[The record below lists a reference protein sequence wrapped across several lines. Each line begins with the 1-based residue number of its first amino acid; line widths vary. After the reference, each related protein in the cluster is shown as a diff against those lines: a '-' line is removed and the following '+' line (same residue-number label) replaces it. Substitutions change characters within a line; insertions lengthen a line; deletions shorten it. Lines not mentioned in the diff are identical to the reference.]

1 MERAMKKNAFADD
14 HEPATEAMG
23 VLEGITTAGAPA
35 TLSLQHLH
43 SLRTTLAPLRAAYA
57 SAAVDRLRG
66 LPTESR
72 RAVLPHV
79 LREHP
84 DLIHEPRIRALADE
98 LFLDTDAA
106 ADRPDIVRWLSRV
119 SGVRVESAS
128 DALARMEL
136 ALTSL
141 ASSVAE
147 LTRWRTELL
156 QSIGHHEAI
165 DDLPEDAAD
174 VLAWALE
181 AHPRRATPDVL
192 ARHAAA
198 AIDAARE
205 VVETPAEELAAIER
219 RANVPR
225 WWPSPFREAALW
237 SRALTEA
244 RARKERSKSAWTSAF
259 AKAFLAR
266 IEDER
271 G

>member
-1 MERAMKKNAFADD
+1 MKTLTSDD
-14 HEPATEAMG
+14 LEPPTEAMG

-72 RAVLPHV
+72 RALLPHV
-79 LREHP
+79 LKEHP
-84 DLIHEPRIRALADE
+84 DLVHEPRIRALADE
-98 LFLDTDAA
+98 LSLDTDAA
-106 ADRPDIVRWLSRV
+106 ADRPDVVRWLSRV
-119 SGVRVESAS
+119 SGVRVESPS

-136 ALTSL
+136 ALTTL
-141 ASSVAE
+141 ATMVAE
-147 LTRWRTELL
+147 LTRWRGDLL
-156 QSIGHHEAI
+156 RSIGHDAPV
-165 DDLPEDAAD
+165 DDLPEDAPD

-181 AHPRRATPDVL
+181 APPCQAPHDTL

-205 VVETPAEELAAIER
+205 ILERPVEDLVALER

-237 SRALTEA
+237 SRAVAEA
-244 RARKERSKSAWTSAF
+244 RARAARGNHSWSVDF
-259 AKAFLAR
+259 ARALRAR
-266 IEDER
+266 LGTGRE
-271 G
+271 